1 LVLPLTA
8 KITQKHHLEIGG
20 CNCTSLAAQF
30 GTPLFILDKQTVV
43 TKAQA
48 YLEAFQDPELKT
60 EVAYASKAFTAVAF
74 CQLIKQLGLSLDVV
88 SGGELYLA
96 LQAGFPPEK
105 IYFHGNNKSEAE
117 LRLALENKVGQIVV
131 DNFAELKLLQ
141 QLAAAYKVVVPVM
154 LRLTPDVLPQ
164 THQYIQTGQLDSKF
178 GFPLT
183 ENLAFKAV
191 KEIANSA
198 FFSFKGVHVHIGS
211 QIKVLSAYRAATQTA
226 FKFLALLK
234 KELNIEAAKL
244 NLGGGLGIKYQANE
258 AEPSVKELAQ
268 TILNTVK
275 EEAKKHSLTY
285 PEIVVEPGRSIV
297 GQAGVTLYRVGA
309 LKNIPGIRSYVL
321 VDGGMSDNLR
331 PMLYGA
337 KYEALVANKAD
348 LPLEEVVT
356 IAGKHCESGDI
367 LIKDIKLPK
376 IEVGDLICVLA
387 TGAYGYVLANNYN
400 LQPRPGVVLVAN
412 GQAKVLIERE
422 SWPDLIKLHQLQLEE
437 NWQRV

>member
-1 LVLPLTA
+1 MVLPLTA
-8 KITQKHHLEIGG
+8 KVTQEHHLEIGG
-20 CNCTSLAAQF
+20 CNCTSLAARF
-30 GTPLFILDKQTVV
+30 GTPLIIIDKQTVV
-43 TKAQA
+43 SRAQA
-48 YLEAFQDPELKT
+48 YLEAFQDPKLKT

-74 CQLIKQLGLSLDVV
+74 CQLIKKLGLSLDVV
-88 SGGELYLA
+88 SGGELFLA
-96 LQAGFPPEK
+96 LQAGFPSEK

-117 LRLALENKVGQIVV
+117 LRLALESKVGQIVV

-141 QLAAAYKVVVPVM
+141 HLASALKVVVPVM
-154 LRLTPDVLPQ
+154 VRLTPDVLAQ

-178 GFPLT
+178 GFPLA
-183 ENLAFKAV
+183 ENLAFEAV
-191 KEIANSA
+191 KKIVNSA
-198 FFSFKGVHVHIGS
+198 FFTFKGVHLHIGS
-211 QIKVLSAYRAATQTA
+211 QIKVLSAYKAATQSA

-234 KELNIEAAKL
+234 KELNVEAAKL
-244 NLGGGLGIKYQANE
+244 NLGGGLGIKYQDSEE
-258 AEPSVKELAQ
+258 APSVKELAKI
-268 TILNTVK
+268 ILDTVK
-275 EEAKKHSLTY
+275 EEARKYNLAY
-285 PEIVVEPGRSIV
+285 PQVIIEPGRSLV

-309 LKNIPGIRSYVL
+309 VKNIPGIRSYVL

-337 KYEALVANKAD
+337 KYEALVANKAN
-348 LPLEEVVT
+348 LPAKEVVT

-400 LQPRPGVVLVAN
+400 LQPRPAVVLVAN

-422 SWPDLIKLHQLQLEE
+422 SWSDLIKLHQKQLEE